1 MYDINDFKIGLIYK
15 YTSPS
20 GKVYIGK
27 TINEKDR
34 KSEHKTSC
42 YKRKTYFAHAIK
54 KYGFENFKYEVIIK
68 FKPTLE
74 IEKLNRVLNKL
85 EIRYIKMYNS
95 RDNSYGYNLTN
106 GGEGICGYKHSEEM
120 IEYLK
125 SCPKTEKQIS
135 NLELGREGHSE
146 ETKLKQKNSKKSKM
160 KRVGK
165 YDLENVLLEEFDSI
179 ADAARSL
186 EGSTQKTKHNKIGD
200 CCNEKSKS
208 AYGYT

>member
-1 MYDINDFKIGLIYK
+1 MKNVRDFRVGLIYR
-15 YTSPS
+15 YISPS
-20 GKVYIGK
+20 GKIYIGQ
-27 TINEKDR
+27 TIDEKGR
-34 KSEHKTSC
+34 KSKHKTQTVKQNS
-42 YKRKTYFAHAIK
+42 YFGNAIR

-68 FKPTLE
+68 FKPTVDVK
-74 IEKLNRVLNKL
+74 KLKKVLDKL
-85 EIRYIKMYNS
+85 EKRYIKLSKSNNS
-95 RDNSYGYNLTN
+95 NFGYNLN
-106 GGEGICGYKHSEEM
+106 IGGEGNIGYKHSEEM

-146 ETKLKQKNSKKSKM
+146 ETKLKQRNSKKSKM

-186 EGSTQKTKHNKIGD
+186 EGSTQKTKHSKIGD